1 MIRVDQDDIS
11 LLLVHSIYKTKFI
24 NRKTPDGKYE
34 VLEKQVLVK
43 ELRVNRWFRKDG
55 IISIQEYVTSRN
67 TIAKKRCLIYDKYS
81 NQYYLVSHSMEQ
93 VRKAIKYIPKN
104 QIGFVICQ

>member
-1 MIRVDQDDIS
+1 MIRVDQDDIA
-11 LLLVHSIYKTKFI
+11 LLLVHSIYKTKLI
-24 NRKTPDGKYE
+24 NRKTADGKKE
-34 VLEKQVLVK
+34 VLEKQILVK

-55 IISIQEYVTSRN
+55 IIGVQEYVTSKN
-67 TIAKKRCLIYDKYS
+67 TIAKKRCLVYDKYS
-81 NQYYLVSHSMEQ
+81 NQYYLVNHSVEQ